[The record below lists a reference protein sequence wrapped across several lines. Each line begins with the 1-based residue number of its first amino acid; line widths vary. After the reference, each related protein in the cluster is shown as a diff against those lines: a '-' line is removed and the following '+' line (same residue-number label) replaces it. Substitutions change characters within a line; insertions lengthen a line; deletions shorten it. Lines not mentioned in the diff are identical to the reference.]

1 MPGNAGDSVAPHY
14 LPMCGAENTVMNRLI
29 GALPSWNLWS
39 NSNSLLP
46 LIARESQKNLYI
58 QEDGAYALI
67 GQDVV
72 VREKEES
79 EKQLGSALR
88 SAWVASLFL
97 REGSV
102 REARMRLV
110 WCLTFTELG
119 PTGREDCM
127 TQYLILIK
135 SDRGNPE
142 VPLPSCPFHVEN

>member
-1 MPGNAGDSVAPHY
+1 MEFMVKFKFPPAIDCKRKS
-14 LPMCGAENTVMNRLI
+14 
-29 GALPSWNLWS
+29 
-39 NSNSLLP
+39 
-46 LIARESQKNLYI
+46 KKLYI

-79 EKQLGSALR
+79 EEQLGSTLR

-97 REGSV
+97 REDSV
-102 REARMRLV
+102 RGPRMRLV

-119 PTGREDCM
+119 PTGREDCT